1 MKNHCIEAAILALG
15 LLLLGLFVK
24 QGLTNLAQKDRHVSV
39 RGLAEREVQ
48 ADRVT
53 WPITYKCVGSNLVTL
68 YADVNRA
75 NAAIKAYLVQNGIP
89 PKEISVG
96 APQVVDRWADQY
108 GSERPSD
115 RYNLTCVTT
124 VTSHS
129 VERVRGLIMRTGELL
144 KQGIAVSVGDWQ
156 NQVQYEFTGLNKIK
170 PQMIEEATHNA
181 RQAAKKFAKDS
192 GSKLGKIE
200 SASQGLFSVD
210 DRDAYSP
217 HIKRVRVVTQID
229 YYLDN

>member
-53 WPITYKCVGSNLVTL
+53 WPITYKCVGSDLTSL
-68 YADVNRA
+68 YADVNHA
-75 NAAIKAYLVQNGIP
+75 TTAIKAYLEHNGIP
-89 PKEISVG
+89 REEISVG

-108 GSERPSD
+108 STQRPSD
-115 RYNLTCVTT
+115 RYNLTCITT
-124 VTSHS
+124 VTSRR
-129 VERVRGLIMRTGELL
+129 VDKVRGLIMRTGELL

-156 NQVQYEFTGLNKIK
+156 SQVQYEFTGLNKIK
-170 PQMIEEATHNA
+170 PQMIEEATRNA
-181 RQAAKKFAKDS
+181 RKAAQKFAKDS
-192 GSKLGKIE
+192 DSKLGKIQ
-200 SASQGLFSVD
+200 SASQGLFSVE

-217 HIKRVRVVTQID
+217 YIKRVRVVTQID
-229 YYLDN
+229 YNLDN